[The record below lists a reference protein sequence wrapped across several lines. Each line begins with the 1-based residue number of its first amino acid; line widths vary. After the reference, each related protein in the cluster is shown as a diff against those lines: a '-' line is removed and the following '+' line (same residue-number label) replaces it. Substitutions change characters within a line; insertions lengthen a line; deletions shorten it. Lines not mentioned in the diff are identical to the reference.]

1 MKKILNSLGILLL
14 LAGIIPLIQYLIDY
28 KILSEYG
35 KGYVWGKIILV
46 LGGVAFV
53 LVARRIGRSKV

>member
-14 LAGIIPLIQYLIDY
+14 FAGIIPLIQYLIDY

-46 LGGVAFV
+46 LGGVASV
-53 LVARRIGRSKV
+53 IVARRIGSSKV